1 MLKTLTSLSIE
12 RIDELKEQILD
23 TYLQAFA
30 PPPYNK
36 TQADVISFSQ
46 TLELHRNRLNAR
58 FIAAIDQNDMIV
70 GFAYGYDVTAG
81 QWWYDLVEKSMKA
94 SMAKE
99 WLHGSFEL
107 VELAV
112 KPAMQ
117 GQGIGGRLHDSILT
131 GLSNR
136 TAVLSTINTETAAL
150 HLYRKRGWVP
160 LLDNFTFPTSIHQ
173 YIIMGL
179 KLPLSKEKS
188 DTDR

>member
-1 MLKTLTSLSIE
+1 MLRTLTSLSIE
-12 RIDELKEQILD
+12 QIDELKDQILD
-23 TYLQAFA
+23 TYRQAFA

-36 TQADVISFSQ
+36 TEADVISFSH

-58 FIAAIDQNDMIV
+58 FIAAQDQNNRVV
-70 GFAYGYDVTAG
+70 GFAYGYDAVAG
-81 QWWYDLVEKSMKA
+81 QWWFDIVERSMKA

-117 GQGIGGRLHDSILT
+117 GQGMGSRLHDSILT

-136 TAVLSTINTETAAL
+136 TAVLSTINEETAAL
-150 HLYRKRGWVP
+150 HLYLKRGWVP
-160 LLDNFTFPTSIHQ
+160 LLERFNFPTSIHQ
-173 YIIMGL
+173 YTIMGL